1 MRKTLALVAAMSI
14 ASASIALPAQ
24 AAQKFGQSHPSNF
37 GGFISSVLHFGFKPQ
52 PPFPPPQVFNGVCR
66 ILEVDW
72 LVEACQAS
80 FPGGGASPS

>member
-24 AAQKFGQSHPSNF
+24 AAQPNGHPANF
-37 GGFISSVLHFGFKPQ
+37 GGFISGILHLGFKPQ
-52 PPFPPPQVFNGVCR
+52 PPFPPPHSFVGVCR

-72 LVEACQAS
+72 LVKACEAG